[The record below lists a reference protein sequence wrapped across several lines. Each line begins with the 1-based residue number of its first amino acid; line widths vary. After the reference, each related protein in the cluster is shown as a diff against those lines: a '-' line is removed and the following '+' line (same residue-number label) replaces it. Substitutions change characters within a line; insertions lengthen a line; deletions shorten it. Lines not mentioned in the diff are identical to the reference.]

1 MGKKIHEQNSATATV
16 GASDGLASI
25 GRPRPA
31 LPDGPRVWSAVKQ
44 NGFIIA
50 LLCAVGFA
58 FLFPA
63 AGAKGGWLHPDLV
76 NNIGVALILFVQG
89 LAMAVERMKT
99 GAGNWRLHLIV
110 QGFTFF
116 IFPVVGWMFQE
127 STRFFWPGEPGALR
141 DGFLYLCVL
150 PSTVSTSVVLTS
162 VARGNT
168 PGAIF
173 NAGLSNILGVML
185 TPVLVRFLM
194 QGSGQA
200 ASFGPLLLKITL
212 LTLLPFI
219 VGMVCRMAL
228 RKWADQNRRFLNLI
242 SNGVILF
249 IVYTAFCDSVEGR
262 VWEKYG
268 VGLTLQVLGA
278 VVILFTTVSLLVLGV
293 SSIVRL
299 SREDFIA
306 ALFCSVKKT
315 LAMGVPLAQ
324 LIFGA
329 HANLGLILLPI
340 MFYHPFQLFVCG
352 LLANRF
358 ASQQP
363 EIGLTD
369 NREPGSRSGKWVV
382 MPGADRIGLASSF
395 GKATEDT
402 SEARAEKG

>member
-1 MGKKIHEQNSATATV
+1 MDQIEEQTGSAARV
-16 GASDGLASI
+16 DGSSGVTPT
-25 GRPRPA
+25 GRPRKR
-31 LPDGPRVWSAVKQ
+31 GRSIVWATAKR

-50 LLCAVGFA
+50 LLCAVGLA
-58 FLFPA
+58 FLFPS
-63 AGAKGGWLHPDLV
+63 AGAKGGWLHPDLI
-76 NNIGVALILFVQG
+76 NNVGVALILFVQG
-89 LAMAVERMKT
+89 LAMAVERMKA

-110 QGFTFF
+110 QGFTFL
-116 IFPVVGWMFQE
+116 IFPVVGWVFHEGTQA
-127 STRFFWPGEPGALR
+127 FWPGEPGALR

-173 NAGLSNILGVML
+173 NAGLSNILGVIF
-185 TPVLVRFLM
+185 TPLLVRFLM
-194 QGSGQA
+194 QASGQVT
-200 ASFGPLLLKITL
+200 SFGPLLLKITL
-212 LTLLPFI
+212 LTLVPFI
-219 VGMVCRMAL
+219 VGMACRMVL
-228 RKWADQNRRFLNLI
+228 RQWADQNRRLLNLL

-268 VGLTLQVLGA
+268 IGLTLEVSGS
-278 VVILFTTVSLLVLGV
+278 VVILFTTISLLVLGV
-293 SSIVRL
+293 SSLVRL

-306 ALFCSVKKT
+306 GLFCSVKKT

-358 ASQQP
+358 AAQA
-363 EIGLTD
+363 ETEVID
-369 NREPGSRSGKWVV
+369 NQTTRSGPRKRGWDS
-382 MPGADRIGLASSF
+382 DRVGLAS
-395 GKATEDT
+395 
-402 SEARAEKG
+402 EARST